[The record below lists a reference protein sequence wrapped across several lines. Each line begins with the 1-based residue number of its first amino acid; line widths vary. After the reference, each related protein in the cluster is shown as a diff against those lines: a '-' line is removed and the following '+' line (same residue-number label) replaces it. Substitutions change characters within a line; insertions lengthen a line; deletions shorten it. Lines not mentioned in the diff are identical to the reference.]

1 MQTVYEAENLLDAH
15 LVKGALEQ
23 QGIPAYVAGEY
34 LTGALGELPAM
45 GLVSVMVPQHCLPQA
60 RDIVAAVDRDLRE
73 ARAAMRDDDAPGH
86 VAPA

>member
-34 LTGALGELPAM
+34 LTGALGELPTM
-45 GLVSVMVPQHCLPQA
+45 GLVAVMVPLHCLPEA

-73 ARAAMRDDDAPGH
+73 TRAAVFDDDAPGH
-86 VAPA
+86 AAPA